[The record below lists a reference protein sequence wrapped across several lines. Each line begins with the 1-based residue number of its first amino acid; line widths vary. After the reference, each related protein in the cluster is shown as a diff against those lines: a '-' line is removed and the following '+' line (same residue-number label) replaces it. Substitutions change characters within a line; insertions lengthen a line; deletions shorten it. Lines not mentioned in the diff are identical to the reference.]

1 MLGLAELEHTKAYQ
15 EGHQEGHQEGR
26 HEEALT
32 FLLRILPKKIGSL
45 DPSHV
50 KQIEKLSVAELETLG
65 EDLLDFSLV
74 VDLDRWLQRQK
85 RRSGGC

>member
-15 EGHQEGHQEGR
+15 EGHQEGRQ
-26 HEEALT
+26 EEALA
-32 FLLRILPKKIGSL
+32 FLLRILQKRVGSL

-65 EDLLDFSLV
+65 EDLLDFSSV
-74 VDLDRWLQRQK
+74 IDLDRWLQRQK
-85 RRSGGC
+85 RRSEGC